1 MELHF
6 YNGMGCA
13 ARAKNPGL
21 KAQKVRNMI
30 CVVCGRKAKYNEK
43 LNIYYCPE
51 HGLTTWID
59 ESSEKLE
66 ITEMRKN
73 AEAVLG

>member
-1 MELHF
+1 MKGWNAQPGL
-6 YNGMGCA
+6 
-13 ARAKNPGL
+13 KNPGL
-21 KAQKVRNMI
+21 KAQKVINMI

-51 HGLTTWID
+51 HGLTTWI
-59 ESSEKLE
+59 EEYKEELVPE
-66 ITEMRKN
+66 VRKN